1 MLILTIISL
10 SFISSYESKSDIF
23 EVRNLKKSL
32 AILRQLNNSQEIQ
45 DRLSTWEKEL
55 KENPL
60 IFEDPVNNFL
70 FILIL
75 LKIDMKEDMDP
86 GMLNTSLQRTLTM
99 PNRGK
104 LKKAAV
110 LMNDMMSL
118 YNIPIQQENVIL
130 TSQLFHVRGKVK

>member
-1 MLILTIISL
+1 MLILTFISL

-32 AILRQLNNSQEIQ
+32 AMLHQLNNSREIQ

-75 LKIDMKEDMDP
+75 LKIGMEEDMSP
-86 GMLNTSLQRTLTM
+86 GLLNKSLQRTLTI
-99 PNRGK
+99 PNRRK
-104 LKKAAV
+104 LRKSA
-110 LMNDMMSL
+110 LLINDMMSL
-118 YNIPIQQENVIL
+118 YNIPIQQENVI
-130 TSQLFHVRGKVK
+130 